1 MKWFGS
7 ITSHVLLA
15 LKHDEG
21 IAPVGFALL
30 VSLFIRVS
38 VPDDANLA
46 RGQSTERAENG
57 QRILTRSIVP
67 KRPNSRSRSCS
78 SAL

>member
-1 MKWFGS
+1 MARSHATGGWDLCRMKWFGS

-15 LKHDEG
+15 FKHDEG

-30 VSLFIRVS
+30 VSLFIRVG

-46 RGQSTERAENG
+46 GVSQQNR
-57 QRILTRSIVP
+57 
-67 KRPNSRSRSCS
+67 
-78 SAL
+78 